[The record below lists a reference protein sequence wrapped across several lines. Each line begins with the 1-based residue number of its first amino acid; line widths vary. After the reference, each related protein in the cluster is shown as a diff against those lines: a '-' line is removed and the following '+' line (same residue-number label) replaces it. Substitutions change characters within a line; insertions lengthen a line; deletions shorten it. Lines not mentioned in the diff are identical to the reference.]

1 MTKYNLL
8 IKPFFMTD
16 AMKAS
21 VVTEEK
27 LIDRIKNPIVKD
39 NKEYAPLYVFG
50 TPNFPYLPAEGDPD
64 SARACYDNIKD
75 YEAIV
80 LDFDAGRTVDSFI
93 EDFKDKFKFF
103 LYTSY
108 NHGYKPT
115 PRFRVIIPLLNPI
128 PMHMLDGGGYRHIM
142 EGMFPDIDGT
152 SFDRGHFQVI
162 PCVRQKNEPN
172 YRYYINQSN
181 KLFCIT
187 EDQIKKAD
195 KLVYRLHSQ
204 MKMFSEA
211 AQRLHEELYGR
222 EWNDDDEEKR
232 IQNQLKW
239 AQSYLDTN
247 CFQGNR
253 DICCFEVLKYLSKN
267 GLISYAYSLS
277 VPSDF
282 QKEWEAKVRR
292 FYK

>member
-1 MTKYNLL
+1 MTYNILL
-8 IKPFFMTD
+8 KPYFKTD

-21 VVTEEK
+21 VITEEK
-27 LIDRIKNPIVKD
+27 LIERIKNPIVKQD
-39 NKEYAPLYVFG
+39 KEMAPLYIFG
-50 TPNFPYLPAEGDPD
+50 TPNFPYIPSVDDREA
-64 SARACYDNIKD
+64 AHACFDNIKN

-115 PRFRVIIPLLNPI
+115 PRFRVIIPLLKPI
-128 PMHMLDGGGYRHIM
+128 PMHMLDGGGYRRIM
-142 EGMFPDIDGT
+142 SGMFPDIDAT

-162 PCVRQKNEPN
+162 PCVRQQGDPH
-172 YRYYINQSN
+172 YRYFINNSN
-181 KLFCIT
+181 RLFYIT
-187 EDQIKKAD
+187 EEQIKAAD
-195 KLVYRLHSQ
+195 RTVERLQDQ
-204 MKMFSEA
+204 MRWFSEA
-211 AQRLHEELYGR
+211 AQRLNEELYGR
-222 EWNDDDEEKR
+222 RWEEEDEERR

-253 DICCFEVLKYLSKN
+253 DICCFEVLKYLSRN
-267 GLISYAYSLS
+267 GLISYAWSLQ

-282 QKEWEAKVRR
+282 QKEWDAKVRR